1 MCVEYY
7 RHMDNEYFLW
17 RDHRHTGLRVT
28 WQFTEPDGVQL
39 LQEVEQHC
47 RYLQDN
53 THFTLLANII
63 HEQQGIT
70 GEMEELL
77 KEKSREKQEKYEY
90 DQSIGI
96 DYSVGSVGW
105 MENISSSS
113 SEPIYT
119 EEISKDSLEQAAL
132 LYFEIFFHPDY
143 NREIPNFYS
152 WLIHSFSL
160 ETVLKDLAR
169 ILFVAKEKQLREHY
183 YNAKAYFDKI
193 TTVMRLQYRDVAHL
207 TMAAS
212 EMELYPELENH
223 QVNPNVI
230 QSAFHLNYR
239 VKQIDLLNLGESHLE
254 GMINHP
260 AHISYQRNISAFIP
274 FCFLGDLQIGKDLGS
289 FQVPVCS
296 LFREKVVRGQVCYEA
311 DVNQYKENT
320 DNWEE
325 ALNIGFSFFVDTND
339 EYDVRN
345 LLEKRTQEA
354 ETNTTRKF
362 SPVLRDAGGEKTFS
376 ILLETISIHDNTHR

>member
-1 MCVEYY
+1 
-7 RHMDNEYFLW
+7 
-17 RDHRHTGLRVT
+17 
-28 WQFTEPDGVQL
+28 
-39 LQEVEQHC
+39 
-47 RYLQDN
+47 
-53 THFTLLANII
+53 
-63 HEQQGIT
+63 
-70 GEMEELL
+70 
-77 KEKSREKQEKYEY
+77 
-90 DQSIGI
+90 
-96 DYSVGSVGW
+96 
-105 MENISSSS
+105 
-113 SEPIYT
+113 
-119 EEISKDSLEQAAL
+119 
-132 LYFEIFFHPDY
+132 
-143 NREIPNFYS
+143 
-152 WLIHSFSL
+152 
-160 ETVLKDLAR
+160 
-169 ILFVAKEKQLREHY
+169 
-183 YNAKAYFDKI
+183 
-193 TTVMRLQYRDVAHL
+193 
-207 TMAAS
+207 
-212 EMELYPELENH
+212 
-223 QVNPNVI
+223 
-230 QSAFHLNYR
+230 
-239 VKQIDLLNLGESHLE
+239 
-254 GMINHP
+254 MINHP